1 MPTECVGKVR
11 DERGEGE
18 GEGKREGR
26 GGGGACFFVTL
37 SLSIPAG
44 PTILSKM
51 CFPT

>member
-26 GGGGACFFVTL
+26 GGGACFFVTL

-51 CFPT
+51 FFPT